1 MPLRKLFYG
10 GKNVDGEPK
19 NLENMLKDKIKEDS
33 VVALKSHDNRKVEV
47 LRYLISLIDKKEM
60 QLPVGEM
67 KEEDELS
74 VIRKELKNKEESK
87 EMFLKGNRNDLVDQ
101 LDYEI
106 ALVKEYLPK
115 GLDEVEI
122 VKFVDEAIAKVGS
135 NFGMVMKEVVQ
146 KVAGRAGGDVISKI
160 VKEKIS
166 G

>member
-1 MPLRKLFYG
+1 
-10 GKNVDGEPK
+10 
-19 NLENMLKDKIKEDS
+19 MLKDKIKEDS

-122 VKFVDEAIAKVGS
+122 IKFVDEAIAKVGS

>member
-1 MPLRKLFYG
+1 
-10 GKNVDGEPK
+10 
-19 NLENMLKDKIKEDS
+19 MLKDKIKEDS
-33 VVALKSHDNRKVEV
+33 VIALKSHDNRKVEV

-87 EMFLKGNRNDLVDQ
+87 EMFLKGNRNDLVGQ

-115 GLDEVEI
+115 GLGEVEI
-122 VKFVDEAIAKVGS
+122 IKFLDEAIAKVGS